1 MISYLTRSSY
11 LIFYGSAI
19 GFIIEAIT
27 SFKYTVPIYFF
38 FEFKTSTSLILF
50 EIMTLA
56 ASSSFVS
63 FVIVNIE
70 EVSFE
75 RELRLEDIS
84 QIREEIENL
93 RSESRDE
100 KLSEEARK
108 NKRLQL
114 EDRLIEM
121 QEVQKE
127 LRDFE
132 TLRKKQI
139 DEQNKRMQKGLLDEI
154 QAEIIKYGDEN
165 GYDVIIDRS
174 AKSSLG
180 TEIVLFVGLRSDVT
194 AFILQRLN
202 KGYNNFTE

>member
-1 MISYLTRSSY
+1 MEFLMHRYI
-11 LIFYGSAI
+11 
-19 GFIIEAIT
+19 FIILFIFLSIT
-27 SFKYTVPIYFF
+27 SSVCA
-38 FEFKTSTSLILF
+38 KTGFVNLRELF
-50 EIMTLA
+50 EGFYKTELA
-56 ASSSFVS
+56 QDQ
-63 FVIVNIE
+63 INQQIE

-121 QEVQKE
+121 QEVQKQ

-194 AFILQRLN
+194 AFILERLN

>member
-1 MISYLTRSSY
+1 MEFLMHRYI
-11 LIFYGSAI
+11 
-19 GFIIEAIT
+19 FIILFIFLSIT
-27 SFKYTVPIYFF
+27 SSVYA
-38 FEFKTSTSLILF
+38 KTGFVNLRELF
-50 EIMTLA
+50 EGFYKTELA
-56 ASSSFVS
+56 QDQ
-63 FVIVNIE
+63 INQQIE

-121 QEVQKE
+121 QTVQKE

-154 QAEIIKYGDEN
+154 QAEIIKYGDEK

-194 AFILQRLN
+194 AFILERLN

>member
-1 MISYLTRSSY
+1 MEFLMHRYI
-11 LIFYGSAI
+11 
-19 GFIIEAIT
+19 FIILFIFLSIT
-27 SFKYTVPIYFF
+27 SFVNA
-38 FEFKTSTSLILF
+38 KTGFVNLRELF
-50 EIMTLA
+50 EGFYKTELA
-56 ASSSFVS
+56 QDQ
-63 FVIVNIE
+63 INQQIE

>member
-1 MISYLTRSSY
+1 MEFLMHRYI
-11 LIFYGSAI
+11 
-19 GFIIEAIT
+19 FIILFIFLSIT
-27 SFKYTVPIYFF
+27 SSVCAKTGFVNLREI
-38 FEFKTSTSLILF
+38 FEGFYKT
-50 EIMTLA
+50 ELA
-56 ASSSFVS
+56 QDQ
-63 FVIVNIE
+63 INQQIE

-121 QEVQKE
+121 QKVQKE

-132 TLRKKQI
+132 ALRKKQI

-194 AFILQRLN
+194 AFILERLN

>member
-1 MISYLTRSSY
+1 MEFLMHRYI
-11 LIFYGSAI
+11 
-19 GFIIEAIT
+19 FIILFIFLTIT
-27 SFKYTVPIYFF
+27 SSVYA
-38 FEFKTSTSLILF
+38 KTGFVNLRELF
-50 EIMTLA
+50 EGFYKTELA
-56 ASSSFVS
+56 QDQ
-63 FVIVNIE
+63 INQQIE

-121 QEVQKE
+121 QTVQKE

-154 QAEIIKYGDEN
+154 QAEIIKYGDEK

-194 AFILQRLN
+194 AFILERLN

>member
-1 MISYLTRSSY
+1 MEFLMHRYI
-11 LIFYGSAI
+11 
-19 GFIIEAIT
+19 FIILFIFLTIT
-27 SFKYTVPIYFF
+27 SSVYA
-38 FEFKTSTSLILF
+38 KTGFVNLRELF
-50 EIMTLA
+50 EGFYKTELA
-56 ASSSFVS
+56 QDQ
-63 FVIVNIE
+63 INQQIE

-121 QEVQKE
+121 QTVQKE

-154 QAEIIKYGDEN
+154 QAEIIKYGDEK
-165 GYDVIIDRS
+165 GYNVIIDRS

-194 AFILQRLN
+194 AFILERLN

>member
-1 MISYLTRSSY
+1 MEFLMHRYI
-11 LIFYGSAI
+11 
-19 GFIIEAIT
+19 FIILFIFLSIT
-27 SFKYTVPIYFF
+27 SSVCA
-38 FEFKTSTSLILF
+38 KTGFVNLRELF
-50 EIMTLA
+50 EGFYKTELA
-56 ASSSFVS
+56 QDQ
-63 FVIVNIE
+63 INQQIE

-121 QEVQKE
+121 QKVQKE

-132 TLRKKQI
+132 ALRKKQI

-194 AFILQRLN
+194 AFILERLN

>member
-1 MISYLTRSSY
+1 MNRY
-11 LIFYGSAI
+11 
-19 GFIIEAIT
+19 III
-27 SFKYTVPIYFF
+27 
-38 FEFKTSTSLILF
+38 ILF
-50 EIMTLA
+50 IFFLIPSSIYAKTGFVNLRELFEGFYKTELA
-56 ASSSFVS
+56 QDQ
-63 FVIVNIE
+63 INQQIE

-84 QIREEIENL
+84 QIREEIEVL

-100 KLSEEARK
+100 KFSEEARK

-121 QEVQKE
+121 QEVKNE

-132 TLRKKQI
+132 SLRKQQI

-154 QAEIIKYGDEN
+154 QAEIINYGNEN

-174 AKSSLG
+174 ARSSLG

-194 AFILQRLN
+194 AFILERLN
-202 KGYNNFTE
+202 KGYNNFTK

>member
-1 MISYLTRSSY
+1 MNGY
-11 LIFYGSAI
+11 IF
-19 GFIIEAIT
+19 T
-27 SFKYTVPIYFF
+27 
-38 FEFKTSTSLILF
+38 ILF
-50 EIMTLA
+50 IFFSTTSSVNAKTGFVNLRELFEGFYKTELA
-56 ASSSFVS
+56 QDQ
-63 FVIVNIE
+63 INQQIE

>member
-1 MISYLTRSSY
+1 MEFLMHRYI
-11 LIFYGSAI
+11 
-19 GFIIEAIT
+19 FIILFIFLSIT
-27 SFKYTVPIYFF
+27 SSVNA
-38 FEFKTSTSLILF
+38 KTGFVNLRELF
-50 EIMTLA
+50 EGFYKTELA
-56 ASSSFVS
+56 QDQINQQV
-63 FVIVNIE
+63 E

>member
-1 MISYLTRSSY
+1 MHRYI
-11 LIFYGSAI
+11 
-19 GFIIEAIT
+19 FIILFIFLSIT
-27 SFKYTVPIYFF
+27 SFVNA
-38 FEFKTSTSLILF
+38 KTGFVNLRELF
-50 EIMTLA
+50 EGFYKTELA
-56 ASSSFVS
+56 QDQ
-63 FVIVNIE
+63 INQQIE

-108 NKRLQL
+108 NKRVQL

>member
-1 MISYLTRSSY
+1 MNR
-11 LIFYGSAI
+11 
-19 GFIIEAIT
+19 FIII
-27 SFKYTVPIYFF
+27 
-38 FEFKTSTSLILF
+38 ILF
-50 EIMTLA
+50 IFFLIPSSIYAKTGFVNLRELFEGFYKTELA
-56 ASSSFVS
+56 QDQ
-63 FVIVNIE
+63 INQQIE

-75 RELRLEDIS
+75 RELRLEDIN
-84 QIREEIENL
+84 QIREEIEVL

-100 KLSEEARK
+100 KFSEEARK

-121 QEVQKE
+121 QEVKNE

-132 TLRKKQI
+132 TLRKQQI

-154 QAEIIKYGDEN
+154 QAEIINYGNEN

-174 AKSSLG
+174 ARSSLG

-194 AFILQRLN
+194 AFILERLN
-202 KGYNNFTE
+202 KGYNNFTK

>member
-1 MISYLTRSSY
+1 MNRN
-11 LIFYGSAI
+11 IF
-19 GFIIEAIT
+19 T
-27 SFKYTVPIYFF
+27 
-38 FEFKTSTSLILF
+38 ILF
-50 EIMTLA
+50 IFLSMMSSVNAKTGFVNLGELFEGFYKTELA
-56 ASSSFVS
+56 QDQ
-63 FVIVNIE
+63 INQQIE

-139 DEQNKRMQKGLLDEI
+139 DEQNKRIQCSVSRNKKGATILVYNRI
-154 QAEIIKYGDEN
+154 MIIHSYEL
-165 GYDVIIDRS
+165 I
-174 AKSSLG
+174 
-180 TEIVLFVGLRSDVT
+180 F
-194 AFILQRLN
+194 
-202 KGYNNFTE
+202 

>member
-1 MISYLTRSSY
+1 MEFLMHRYI
-11 LIFYGSAI
+11 
-19 GFIIEAIT
+19 FIILFIFLSIT
-27 SFKYTVPIYFF
+27 SSVYA
-38 FEFKTSTSLILF
+38 KTGFVNLRELF
-50 EIMTLA
+50 EGFYKTELA
-56 ASSSFVS
+56 QDQ
-63 FVIVNIE
+63 INQQIE

-121 QEVQKE
+121 QEVQKQ

-194 AFILQRLN
+194 AFILERLN

>member
-1 MISYLTRSSY
+1 MNR
-11 LIFYGSAI
+11 
-19 GFIIEAIT
+19 FIII
-27 SFKYTVPIYFF
+27 
-38 FEFKTSTSLILF
+38 ILF
-50 EIMTLA
+50 IFFLICSFFYEKTGFVNLRELFEGFYKTELA
-56 ASSSFVS
+56 QDQ
-63 FVIVNIE
+63 INQQIE

-84 QIREEIENL
+84 QIREEIEVL

-100 KLSEEARK
+100 KFSEEARK

-121 QEVQKE
+121 QEVKNE

-132 TLRKKQI
+132 ALRKQQI

-154 QAEIIKYGDEN
+154 QAEIINYGNEN

-174 AKSSLG
+174 ARSSLG

-194 AFILQRLN
+194 AFILERLN
-202 KGYNNFTE
+202 KGYNNFTK

>member
-1 MISYLTRSSY
+1 MEFLMHRYI
-11 LIFYGSAI
+11 
-19 GFIIEAIT
+19 FIILFIFLSIT
-27 SFKYTVPIYFF
+27 SSVYA
-38 FEFKTSTSLILF
+38 KTGFVNLRELF
-50 EIMTLA
+50 EGFYKTELA
-56 ASSSFVS
+56 QDQ
-63 FVIVNIE
+63 INQQIE

-121 QEVQKE
+121 QTVQKE

-194 AFILQRLN
+194 AFILERLN